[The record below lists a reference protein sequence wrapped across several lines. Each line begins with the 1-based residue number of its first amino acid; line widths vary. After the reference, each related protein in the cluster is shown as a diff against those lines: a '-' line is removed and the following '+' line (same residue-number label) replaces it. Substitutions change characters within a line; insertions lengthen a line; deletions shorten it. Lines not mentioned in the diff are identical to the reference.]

1 MSESKV
7 VIQCEK
13 LSKTFAEGAL
23 KVPVF
28 HELDF
33 TVSSGELIGVVGQSG
48 AGKSTLL
55 HLLGGLDK
63 PTSGTVSICGK
74 QVDTLSEA
82 KKSRLR
88 NESLGFVYQF
98 HHLLPEFDTLENVA
112 MPLLLRGESKAKAMA
127 AAEELITKVGL
138 KERLK
143 HRIGELSGGERQRI
157 AFARALVTSPA
168 CILADE
174 PTGNLDSQT
183 AEKVY
188 QLMLELNQEYNTSFV
203 IVTHN
208 LTLTD
213 RLHKTY
219 QLEHGQLRQL

>member
-1 MSESKV
+1 M
-7 VIQCEK
+7 
-13 LSKTFAEGAL
+13 
-23 KVPVF
+23 
-28 HELDF
+28 
-33 TVSSGELIGVVGQSG
+33 
-48 AGKSTLL
+48 
-55 HLLGGLDK
+55 
-63 PTSGTVSICGK
+63 
-74 QVDTLSEA
+74 
-82 KKSRLR
+82 
-88 NESLGFVYQF
+88 
-98 HHLLPEFDTLENVA
+98 
-112 MPLLLRGESKAKAMA
+112 
-127 AAEELITKVGL
+127 
-138 KERLK
+138 
-143 HRIGELSGGERQRI
+143 SGGERQRI

-219 QLEHGQLRQL
+219 QLENGQLRQL

>member
-1 MSESKV
+1 M
-7 VIQCEK
+7 
-13 LSKTFAEGAL
+13 
-23 KVPVF
+23 
-28 HELDF
+28 
-33 TVSSGELIGVVGQSG
+33 
-48 AGKSTLL
+48 
-55 HLLGGLDK
+55 LGGLDR
-63 PTSGTVSICGK
+63 PTSGHVSICG
-74 QVDTLSEA
+74 QEINALSEA
-82 KKSRLR
+82 EKSRLR

-112 MPLLLRGESKAKAMA
+112 MPLLLRGVSKAKAMV

-138 KERLK
+138 KERMK